1 MNRLLF
7 GLFYL
12 SSRIMTGIF
21 HPNHILYVKATEM
34 AFEDSLYG
42 KKWSEAVDFGSL
54 CYGVYKKYTIGD
66 QVKEYF

>member
-1 MNRLLF
+1 
-7 GLFYL
+7 
-12 SSRIMTGIF
+12 MTGIF